1 VFEEEFEE
9 EEFEEEDY
17 EEASPEQKLSIAT
30 YFIMSSPVG
39 EVDFVTAD
47 TKNWMEADILND
59 DAVVNILKEYN
70 IEQLTKAVTP
80 DGHSSIVSSY
90 GMVTPNEYLDP
101 TCGKVLTFDHKSRQ
115 FTGVTEKKSSVPD
128 DVDAQRNGI
137 QQAMNLYLDQKYKA
151 GKACCVVYGHDDGS
165 ITVCISASNTKI
177 SSYWTGAWKSIYTF
191 STSKAGDTEMSCSIK
206 VHVHYFEDGNVQ
218 LHSAFDKK
226 VTIVVGEPDKTG
238 KSVAKTIDTVESDFQ
253 SSIEKMYVDMH
264 DKTFKEMRRFLPI
277 TKQPMKWNDSA
288 HGVGLK

>member
-1 VFEEEFEE
+1 MAEEEYDEE
-9 EEFEEEDY
+9 Y

-47 TKNWMEADILND
+47 TQKLMDDDVLND

-90 GMVTPNEYLDP
+90 GMVTANEFLDP
-101 TCGKVLTFDHKSRQ
+101 TCGKVLTFDHKTRQ
-115 FTGVTEKKSSVPD
+115 FTGETEKKSTVPD
-128 DVDAQRNGI
+128 DVDAQRKGV
-137 QQAMNLYLDQKYKA
+137 QEAMNLYLERKYKS
-151 GKACCVVYGHDDGS
+151 GKACCVVYGSDTGA

-177 SSYWTGAWKSIYTF
+177 SSYWTGAWKSIYSF
-191 STSKAGDTEMSCSIK
+191 SSSSAGDTEMTGNIK

-218 LHSAFDKK
+218 LHSAFEKK
-226 VTIVVGEPDKTG
+226 VSVVVGEPGVTG
-238 KSVAKTIDTVESDFQ
+238 KSVAKTIDNIESDFQ
-253 SSIEKMYVDMH
+253 SSLEKMYVDMH
-264 DKTFKEMRRFLPI
+264 EKTFKEMRRFLPI
-277 TKQPMKWNDSA
+277 TKQPMKWNSNA